1 MEIAAM
7 RNTGFHDGGYQSR
20 RELRRAYE
28 EWLAQ
33 MDLDLFVT
41 LSLSENIGV
50 DHARRKLRLWLA
62 FLDSHYLGRSW
73 TQRAS
78 TERTRAFIFAESIEA
93 NLHYHALM
101 KLPYRGQLQSL
112 AKRSATLE
120 RFWCKID
127 WRGTCHVDWVRD
139 AGAAEYVTKQL
150 VRPGYLEQIILANDF
165 HPHRD
170 RSNDDEWRG
179 QEGFSKPI
187 IDLS

>member
-1 MEIAAM
+1 M
-7 RNTGFHDGGYQSR
+7 RNNGFHDGGYQSR

-33 MDLDLFVT
+33 MDVDLFVT
-41 LSLSENIGV
+41 LSLAKNIGV
-50 DHARRKLRLWLA
+50 DRARRKLRLWLA
-62 FLDSHYLGRSW
+62 FVDSHYLGARW
-73 TQRAS
+73 TRRPS
-78 TERTRAFIFAESIEA
+78 SERTKAFIFAESVDT

-101 KLPYRGQLQSL
+101 KLPYRGQLESL
-112 AKRSATLE
+112 EVRAATLE
-120 RFWCKID
+120 RFWRKIE

-165 HPHRD
+165 HPDRD
-170 RSNDDEWRG
+170 RSSDEERG
-179 QEGFSKPI
+179 DQEGFSEPI